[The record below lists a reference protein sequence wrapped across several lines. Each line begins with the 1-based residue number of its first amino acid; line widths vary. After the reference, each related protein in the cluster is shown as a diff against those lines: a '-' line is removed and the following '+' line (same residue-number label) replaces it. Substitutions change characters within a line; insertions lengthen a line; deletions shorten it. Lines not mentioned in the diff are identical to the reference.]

1 MFRTKSPKVPCCRR
15 ERKDARRKDAKH
27 EEPRACRSKEA
38 RPVADHVSE
47 CFNGGLQS
55 RVRDGP
61 GVRLK
66 TRETRE
72 GARAQGHENGRACY
86 DTHVADEAKTPA
98 MMYIY
103 SLGVYTRTY

>member
-1 MFRTKSPKVPCCRR
+1 MDILKKCASLCCFELPTSGSITKSQD
-15 ERKDARRKDAKH
+15 EQ
-27 EEPRACRSKEA
+27 EA
-38 RPVADHVSE
+38 RPVADHKSE

-72 GARAQGHENGRACY
+72 GARARERK
-86 DTHVADEAKTPA
+86 V
-98 MMYIY
+98 
-103 SLGVYTRTY
+103 LL

>member
-1 MFRTKSPKVPCCRR
+1 MCVPNISVL
-15 ERKDARRKDAKH
+15 
-27 EEPRACRSKEA
+27 RSSQDEQEA

-72 GARAQGHENGRACY
+72 GARAQGREGARAR
-86 DTHVADEAKTPA
+86 ERKG
-98 MMYIY
+98 
-103 SLGVYTRTY
+103 LL